1 MHLNFEND
9 FTASVAAMLY
19 VPTAFIVAAGVFVY
33 FLLDTGSIL
42 AAALGFLTIGILAAI
57 MIGFAVA
64 VAGTALAWLVRLWL
78 RERRK
83 FLTELA
89 ETKAAKASNTS
100 L

>member
-57 MIGFAVA
+57 MICFAV
-64 VAGTALAWLVRLWL
+64 VGTALAWLVRLWL